1 MLFFDNVHMCK
12 MYFDYSFTHI
22 LPLISFY
29 PIVFLFEKKMQQ
41 NQQIEMSFNRIAHD
55 ENPFVIYLILGSFLI
70 FIFLI
75 MCVGVYV
82 YVLIPTGARKEF
94 PCPGAAITRSGFWL
108 HNVGAGN

>member
-41 NQQIEMSFNRIAHD
+41 NQQIEMSFNRIAHG

-70 FIFLI
+70 FFFNYVCGCI
-75 MCVGVYV
+75 CVCADTHRGQKKVCVPWSHNY
-82 YVLIPTGARKEF
+82 
-94 PCPGAAITRSGFWL
+94 RSGFWL